1 MTRLRGWKNL
11 KPYKWQLSALAGLS
25 AAEVLLRVSLPW
37 PMKVVVDNALGN
49 IPAPEWI
56 RAVTGSRPQS
66 ILMFAVLCGIVLQLG
81 HQLVLMAHT
90 RAHTYTGHLVT
101 RDLRQRLFVH
111 LQSLSLRHHSKM
123 PVGDAAYR
131 LQSDAAFLD
140 QLIGRGVL
148 PLIFSAATLILMF
161 AVLLR
166 IDRRLAAVSLAV
178 VPFLFAWIRWY
189 TRRLRPT
196 AERTHAVES
205 RLSARLHESSS
216 AIRLV
221 KSFAREPYEG
231 YRFAGAATDA
241 MEARLVLSSR
251 EAWFSLIVGDLIV
264 LGTAAVVFVG
274 GQQVIRGRLTV
285 GNLLLTLAYLGFG

>member
-1 MTRLRGWKNL
+1 MNRLRGWKNL
-11 KPYKWQLSALAGLS
+11 KPYKWRLLALAGLS

-37 PMKVVVDNALGN
+37 PMKVVVDNALGDV
-49 IPAPEWI
+49 AVPEWI
-56 RAVTGSRPQS
+56 RAIAGSRRES
-66 ILMFAVLCGIVLQLG
+66 VLLFAVLIGIAFQLG

-90 RAHTYTGHLVT
+90 RVHTYTGHLVT

-111 LQSLSLRHHSKM
+111 LQSLSLRQHSKM

-140 QLIGRGVL
+140 QLIVRGVL
-148 PLIFSAATLILMF
+148 PLIFSAATLIMMF

-166 IDRRLAAVSLAV
+166 IDVRLAIVSLAV

-189 TRRLRPT
+189 SRRLRPT

-205 RLSARLHESSS
+205 RLSARLHESFS

-231 YRFAGAATDA
+231 YRFAGAA
-241 MEARLVLSSR
+241 L
-251 EAWFSLIVGDLIV
+251 
-264 LGTAAVVFVG
+264 
-274 GQQVIRGRLTV
+274 
-285 GNLLLTLAYLGFG
+285 